1 MKHLALLSFLALA
14 SACTNVRES
23 MGIHHADIS
32 MSRSQF
38 DFIKSLEGEWTG
50 KAEGAGETQDVVIR
64 YRVTAGGTAVEETM
78 FPGTENEMI
87 TMYHLDGPRLML
99 THYCAA
105 GNQPR
110 MVATNWEVDTK
121 VHTIRFGFDGAT
133 NLTSKQTGH
142 MHDMVMTIDG
152 DKLTEKW
159 TYFQD
164 GAVHHES
171 TFDMTRKSGK
181 VSYGERFYRG
191 GHQSL
196 RGFEFR
202 DETPVV
208 TSSTTETFEAF

>member
-1 MKHLALLSFLALA
+1 MKQLAFLTLLAIA
-14 SACTNVRES
+14 PACTNVRES
-23 MGIHHADIS
+23 MGIHHADID

-38 DFIKSLEGEWTG
+38 DFIKGLEGEWAG
-50 KAEGAGETQDVVIR
+50 KAEGAGETHDVVFR

-78 FPGTENEMI
+78 SPGTEHEMV
-87 TMYHLDGPRLML
+87 TMYHMDGSRLVL

-110 MVATNWEVDTK
+110 MVAMNWEVDTQ

-152 DKLTEKW
+152 TDKLTETW

-164 GAVHHES
+164 GTAHHQS
-171 TFDMTRKSGK
+171 TFTMTRKSGGR
-181 VSYGERFYRG
+181 VA
-191 GHQSL
+191 QSSGTV
-196 RGFEFR
+196 R
-202 DETPVV
+202 
-208 TSSTTETFEAF
+208 